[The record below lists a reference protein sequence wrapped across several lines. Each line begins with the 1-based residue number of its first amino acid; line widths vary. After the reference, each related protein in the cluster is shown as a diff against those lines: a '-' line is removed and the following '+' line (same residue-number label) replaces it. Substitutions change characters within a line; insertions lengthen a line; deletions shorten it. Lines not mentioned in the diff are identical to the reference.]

1 MSLVNEARDAH
12 CACLG
17 QAMSHVKG
25 YTRLDSRLARR
36 DLILQGNTLNGLR
49 VAILVTDDFEQA
61 ELAKPKK
68 ALEQAGANVKIIAP
82 KSGTVQGMNHDVKA
96 DTFKVDM
103 TLDQAN
109 PDDFDAVMLPGGALN
124 ADSLR
129 MVQKARDFVK
139 RMDSAGKPMAV
150 ICHAPWLLVSSGLV
164 RGRKL
169 TSYYTIQD
177 DIRNAGGEWVDQ
189 EVVRDRNWVTSR
201 SPKDLP
207 AFNPGMIQLFATSK
221 TAQRT

>member
-1 MSLVNEARDAH
+1 
-12 CACLG
+12 
-17 QAMSHVKG
+17 
-25 YTRLDSRLARR
+25 
-36 DLILQGNTLNGLR
+36 LNGLR

-61 ELAKPKK
+61 ELAEPKK

-82 KSGTVQGMNHDVKA
+82 KAGTVQAMNHDVKA
-96 DTFKVDM
+96 NTFNVDM

-109 PDDFDAVMLPGGALN
+109 PDDFGAVMLPGGALN
-124 ADSLR
+124 ADKLR

-139 RMDSAGKPMAV
+139 RMDSAGKPMAI

-164 RGRKL
+164 KGRKL

-189 EVVRDRNWVTSR
+189 EVVQDRNWVTSR

-207 AFNPGMIQLFATSK
+207 AFNPAMVQLFATSK
-221 TAQRT
+221 TAQRA